1 MHYLIFSFFICA
13 FYFFIKMMDH
23 DFSFGYDIFYAL
35 FAFCFFIFIH
45 QNEIIDDIKSRIK
58 QKKYDDFFNY
68 LYSSHFD
75 FAENYMLQISHN
87 VAPFYDNEFEYYTNL
102 IFITI
107 PKDDLFLTLNNLQ
120 TFYKNLAKDKFLYY
134 DLPDKL
140 ILENYY
146 KDYLWI
152 FSFKNEDISETILL
166 KIYNPNDNLI
176 KIGLR
181 LY

>member
-1 MHYLIFSFFICA
+1 MRYLIFSFIICT
-13 FYFFIKMMDH
+13 FYFFSRMADY
-23 DFSFGYDIFYAL
+23 DFSFRYDLFYAL

-45 QNEIIDDIKSRIK
+45 QNEIIYDIKSRIR
-58 QKKYDDFFNY
+58 QKRYNKFYSY

-87 VAPFYDNEFEYYTNL
+87 IAPFYDSDFEYCINL

-107 PKDDLFLTLNNLQ
+107 PKDDLFSTLNNLQ

-140 ILENYY
+140 IFENYY
-146 KDYLWI
+146 KDYQWI
-152 FSFKNEDISETILL
+152 FSFKNKDISIIILL
-166 KIYNPNDNLI
+166 KIYNPNDDLI

-181 LY
+181 LC

>member
-1 MHYLIFSFFICA
+1 MIHLIFFFFGSA
-13 FYFFIKMMDH
+13 FYFFSKMTYH
-23 DFSFGYDIFYAL
+23 DFSLKYDFFYAL

-45 QNEIIDDIKSRIK
+45 QHKIIDDIKSRIN
-58 QKKYDDFFNY
+58 KKRSNKFYSY

-87 VAPFYDNEFEYYTNL
+87 IAPFYDSDFEYSTEL
-102 IFITI
+102 LFITV
-107 PKDDLFLTLNNLQ
+107 PKDDLFSTLNNLQ

-134 DLPDKL
+134 DIPDKL

-152 FSFKNEDISETILL
+152 FSFKNKDLSKTILL
-166 KIYNPNDNLI
+166 KIYNPNDDLI

-181 LY
+181 FY